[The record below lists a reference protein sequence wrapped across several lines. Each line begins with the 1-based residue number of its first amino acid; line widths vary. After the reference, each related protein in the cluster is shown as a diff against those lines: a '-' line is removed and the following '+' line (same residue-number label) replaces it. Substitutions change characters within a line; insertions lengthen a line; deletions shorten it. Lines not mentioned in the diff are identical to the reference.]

1 MTPSNEAAR
10 RTSQARKPTADRALA
25 VYDGQHRVGSVVER
39 HGKFLTYDIDDLNVG
54 VFATLRDAMRVLPA
68 AQKSIERKEKRGQ
81 GTEEQERISA
91 SPPQLTNGVQLCPEQ
106 RKRGPAPPAPR
117 PRRKVVIHR
126 PLK

>member
-25 VYDGQHRVGSVVER
+25 VYDGQHRIGSVVER
-39 HGKFLTYDIDDLNVG
+39 HGKFLTYDTDDLNVG

-81 GTEEQERISA
+81 GTEDRSGFPRARRSSPTEFSCVRNKEKEARRRQRRGLIER
-91 SPPQLTNGVQLCPEQ
+91 
-106 RKRGPAPPAPR
+106 
-117 PRRKVVIHR
+117 
-126 PLK
+126 